1 MRCCR
6 FGEPATPHEE
16 SQRMRSYASAT
27 KGSVS
32 SAWSAMARISGRSA
46 DTDVQHALHIK
57 DHWIGLRYTYDSPVD
72 SHPYDRC
79 DARFD
84 RRRCCLNRNR
94 RVLGHIKSAVVIR
107 KHTRAR
113 RHFRH
118 RSRLSLPFSRQVR
131 LGSSADILG
140 RATPPPAPSTL
151 LSLGQYPGVKGASQ
165 PAPAL
170 IHKRS
175 AFAALGKPR

>member
-32 SAWSAMARISGRSA
+32 SAWSAMARISGRST

-57 DHWIGLRYTYDSPVD
+57 DYRIGLRYTYVSPVD

-79 DARFD
+79 EARFD
-84 RRRCCLNRNR
+84 RRRCLLNRNR
-94 RVLGHIKSAVVIR
+94 RVLGHIKSTVVIR

-113 RHFRH
+113 MHFRH

-131 LGSSADILG
+131 LGSGADVLG
-140 RATPPPAPSTL
+140 RAIPPSAPSTL
-151 LSLGQYPGVKGASQ
+151 LSLGQYPEVKRASQ

-175 AFAALGKPR
+175 AFATLGKPR

>member
-1 MRCCR
+1 
-6 FGEPATPHEE
+6 
-16 SQRMRSYASAT
+16 MRSYASAT
-27 KGSVS
+27 NGSVS
-32 SAWSAMARISGRSA
+32 SAWSARARIAGRST
-46 DTDVQHALHIK
+46 DTGVQHALRIK
-57 DHWIGLRYTYDSPVD
+57 DHWIGLRHTYVSSVD

-84 RRRCCLNRNR
+84 RRRCLLNRNR

-107 KHTRAR
+107 RHTRAR

-118 RSRLSLPFSRQVR
+118 RSRLNLPFSRQVR

-140 RATPPPAPSTL
+140 WATPPPVPSTL
-151 LSLGQYPGVKGASQ
+151 LSLSQYPGVKRASQ

-175 AFAALGKPR
+175 AFALLGKLR